1 MRHCRCAKRR
11 QIHLVQCADQLSRSS
26 RELPFCTI
34 DANVGI
40 VAVPDDRLEIISRI
54 VKVREKVP
62 ATLEFVDIAGLVEGA
77 SQGEGLGNRFLA
89 NIREMDV
96 IAYVASAFGSDDS
109 IDVQAVTDQ
118 FDMLKTELMIADLD
132 TVRNSFDKS
141 VRRASTGD
149 KEQKRVLGAIKRVG
163 LAIEKGIEVKDV
175 DLTGQE
181 REDLRDLF
189 LLTAKPAFHIV
200 NIGENQLATGTGD
213 LEQAVGNSIVA
224 VCAKIEAE
232 LADLDEEDRDSFR
245 DTPRNQALS
254 ARLDHPDRL
263 FCFGTKDFLHF
274 QRNGDQSLDDHAR
287 IYRAAGCRQ
296 DSYGYGNGFRAGRSV
311 QNSKIWPQSAMNR
324 RSGTSARSDT
334 KANPMKCKKATFF
347 ESDSNE
353 CQYDQVGTQ
362 RNDAAKIADRRCG
375 AVEGAQKDVG
385 VATLKPEPIEE
396 RTALSSSCSG
406 RFSRCA
412 IPASRCRSYR
422 MTSSSRSTRP
432 A

>member
-1 MRHCRCAKRR
+1 MSFRCGIVGAPNVGKST
-11 QIHLVQCADQLSRSS
+11 LFNALTSS
-26 RELPFCTI
+26 HVPAENYPFCTI

-149 KEQKRVLGAIKRVG
+149 KEQKRVLGAIKRAG

-245 DTPRNQALS
+245 DTLGIKRSALDS
-254 ARLDHPDRL
+254 IIRTGYSVLGLKTFFTFNETETRAWTITQ
-263 FCFGTKDFLHF
+263 GSTA
-274 QRNGDQSLDDHAR
+274 QQ
-287 IYRAAGCRQ
+287 AAGKIHTDMATGFVRAEVFKFEDLAAIGDEQ
-296 DSYGYGNGFRAGRSV
+296 KIRNLGKVRYEGKSYEV
-311 QNSKIWPQSAMNR
+311 Q
-324 RSGTSARSDT
+324 
-334 KANPMKCKKATFF
+334 
-347 ESDSNE
+347 
-353 CQYDQVGTQ
+353 
-362 RNDAAKIADRRCG
+362 
-375 AVEGAQKDVG
+375 EGDI
-385 VATLKPEPIEE
+385 LRI
-396 RTALSSSCSG
+396 
-406 RFSRCA
+406 RFK
-412 IPASRCRSYR
+412 
-422 MTSSSRSTRP
+422 
-432 A
+432 